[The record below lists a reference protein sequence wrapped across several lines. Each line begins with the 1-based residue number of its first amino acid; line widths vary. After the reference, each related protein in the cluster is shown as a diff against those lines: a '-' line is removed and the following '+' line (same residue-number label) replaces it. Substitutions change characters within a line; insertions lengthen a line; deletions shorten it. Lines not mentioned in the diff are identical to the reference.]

1 MINNTAFY
9 KEQFTH
15 YLLQLE
21 NNKSYSRHT
30 KSAYICD
37 IHHFFRWL
45 DSNDISH
52 LDKNQL
58 NSYFDTLL
66 DTYKPTTVKR
76 KYACLKRLF
85 KNINHET
92 NTNPFDGFTIQLPNR
107 KVLPKTLSINE
118 VTKLLLTVSR
128 EKKQATTDFGYYQ
141 ATRNTAILCLL
152 ISSGM
157 RISEVSNLNLK
168 DFDAYE
174 QIFLIHGKG
183 NKERLMYISSQE
195 VLTSIKDYLNIR
207 SSFSPQSDAI
217 FLNKYGTRLSIFSI
231 ENIFKKYQ
239 KLADI
244 NPHATPHYL
253 RHTFATKL
261 LDNGADLRSVQE
273 LLGHTNITTTQIYTA
288 VSLERKK
295 DVLSRFNAINYIEF

>member
-9 KEQFTH
+9 KEQFTD

-21 NNKSYSRHT
+21 NNNSYSKHT

-37 IHHFFRWL
+37 IHHFFKWLHIHEITYLDKDQLSNYFNMLL
-45 DSNDISH
+45 DS
-52 LDKNQL
+52 
-58 NSYFDTLL
+58 
-66 DTYKPTTVKR
+66 YKPTTIKR

-85 KNINHET
+85 KTINHGDGVD
-92 NTNPFDGFTIQLPNR
+92 PFNGFSIQLPNR
-107 KVLPKTLSINE
+107 KVLPKTLSLNE
-118 VTKLLLTVSR
+118 VTRLLHAVSK
-128 EKKQATTDFGYYQ
+128 EKNQASTDFAYYQ
-141 ATRNTAILCLL
+141 ATRNTAILSLL

-168 DFDAYE
+168 DFDASE

-183 NKERLMYISSQE
+183 NKERLMYISSQK
-195 VLTSIKDYLNIR
+195 VLKSANDYLNIR
-207 SSFSPQSDAI
+207 TNFNPRSDAI

-239 KLADI
+239 ILAGI